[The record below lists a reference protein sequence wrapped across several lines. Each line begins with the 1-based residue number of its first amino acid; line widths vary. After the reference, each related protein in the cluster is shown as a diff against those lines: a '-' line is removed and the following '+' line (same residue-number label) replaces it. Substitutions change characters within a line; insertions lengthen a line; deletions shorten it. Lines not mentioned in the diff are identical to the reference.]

1 MTGYTL
7 EAGYVHDCRN
17 RCAFGCFRRQVSV
30 HVATLEQFVAVLT
43 MHVTLAPQS
52 IWRLAKILHKYYHI
66 HCVSSIVCSVIL
78 SGIVNNTTN

>member
-1 MTGYTL
+1 MYMIVGIDVPSGVFEGRSLYML
-7 EAGYVHDCRN
+7 
-17 RCAFGCFRRQVSV
+17 RQ
-30 HVATLEQFVAVLT
+30 LEQFVAVLT